1 MLMSPKLKENV
12 EITWRVL
19 ALSMLSFCVW
29 FLIRINDKIDYS
41 YDANVKQQE
50 INKNVAEKL
59 DHLIQVSRKLDLDF
73 DRLADRQFQYESKRN
88 RQ

>member
-59 DHLIQVSRKLDLDF
+59 DHLIEVSRKLDLDF

>member
-19 ALSMLSFCVW
+19 ALSMLSFCMW

-59 DHLIQVSRKLDLDF
+59 DHLIEVSRKLDLDF
-73 DRLADRQFQYESKRN
+73 DKLADRQFQYESKRN